1 MRKHVRE
8 KPPLSSPAR
17 PKKELGLRFGRTRS
31 AACIPTARC
40 KPLHELTKHTNRVER
55 TIGNGVVCHYPMF
68 GTVKK
73 CWSLSSPH
81 CAFFCSRSH
90 CQSVSAVPKKKKTK
104 TTKPEKKNKLKLS
117 FGVGGGERFPNGGLW
132 AEEIM
137 YEWRATKTFVQSK
150 VECIISSVR
159 QYNFFCF
166 CFCVSPFSTTISAF
180 ISSRLQVRKKAW
192 GTSFPPLVS
201 SKA

>member
-1 MRKHVRE
+1 MPLPYVWYRQKVL
-8 KPPLSSPAR
+8 KPFVSALCIFLLKIPLSIR
-17 PKKELGLRFGRTRS
+17 
-31 AACIPTARC
+31 
-40 KPLHELTKHTNRVER
+40 
-55 TIGNGVVCHYPMF
+55 
-68 GTVKK
+68 K
-73 CWSLSSPH
+73 CG
-81 CAFFCSRSH
+81 A
-90 CQSVSAVPKKKKTK
+90 KKKKTK

-137 YEWRATKTFVQSK
+137 YEWRAAKTFVQSK

-159 QYNFFCF
+159 QYNFFLF
-166 CFCVSPFSTTISAF
+166 LFCVSPFSTNISAF
-180 ISSRLQVRKKAW
+180 ISSRLQVRKKTW